1 MSPRHIAGQLRGRVL
16 SRMLRGWVHTSRLL
30 RAAAEERAPETA
42 PRRSPIS
49 TLGGLTLQVTAFAD
63 EGASSSQIAQRTG
76 LAHDAI
82 ALILHFRRSP
92 RAELSTGRGMPY
104 LPEPV
109 TSGWIAD
116 A

>member
-1 MSPRHIAGQLRGRVL
+1 VSPRHIAGKLSGRVL

-30 RAAAEERAPETA
+30 RAAAEDRAPETA
-42 PRRSPIS
+42 RRRSPVS
-49 TLGGLTLQVTAFAD
+49 TLGGLTHQVTAFAD
-63 EGASSSQIAQRTG
+63 EGASSWQIAQRTG

-92 RAELSTGRGMPY
+92 RAELSAGRGLQY
-104 LPEPV
+104 LPEPA

>member
-1 MSPRHIAGQLRGRVL
+1 VSPRQIAGQLGGGVL
-16 SRMLRGWVHTSRLL
+16 SRMLRGWAHTSRLL
-30 RAAAEERAPETA
+30 RAAENDRGRPAL
-42 PRRSPIS
+42 PRRRRRSSIS
-49 TLGGLTLQVTAFAD
+49 GLAHQVTAFAD

-92 RAELSTGRGMPY
+92 RAELSAGRGLQY
-104 LPEPV
+104 LPEPA